1 MAYDLDLSDYLFPGV
16 GVGRKPSPGGAVLD
30 RNHPLSRGL
39 VGLWLLNDGRA
50 VNVIDWS
57 GNGNTGTPQSAPS
70 NKIGLF
76 GQTLN
81 FNGSS
86 QWINV
91 GLAPNLQIVGPLTL
105 SAWINTN
112 TIAAGQR
119 AIISCAYSWGMQ
131 IGPTSGRLV
140 FNTVS
145 QQLADTGTILT
156 TGVWYH
162 VAVVCTGSTGSWTL
176 QFYVNGLFSSS
187 TTTSNN
193 PTSGP
198 WNVQIGNDYGNLWN
212 GMLDVLRVYNRA
224 LSASEINTLYTTPF
238 AGLVAPIYIP
248 FITASGTITFNLG
261 IAESGPGSDTQSS
274 GGNFGAFQNES
285 GTGSDSVTSYLSAA
299 LAQSEAGSVADS
311 QAASMSASL
320 SMGESGSATASAN
333 NTTTFAISI
342 SDSGISS
349 DGQASSLSAALA
361 QSEAGSVTD
370 SASTGTIYSIVIS
383 ESGTGS
389 DSQTIT
395 MNASVSLSESGT
407 GSDTQSSGGNFGM
420 SQSESGTASDTQAAN
435 SSSAISLAETGT
447 AADSTSRSVLF
458 VAATPESGT
467 AFDAIAG
474 GVGYSVIM
482 SDSGSMTEAQS
493 AGLAATLAMIES
505 GIAIG
510 QSSNSATIQVSAV
523 EYGNAQDHLVVVQFG
538 ALSPDLHRFYVSAL
552 GRHFYVN

>member
-1 MAYDLDLSDYLFPGV
+1 MAHGLDLSDYLFPEV
-16 GVGRKPSPGGAVLD
+16 GVNRKPSPGRAVLD
-30 RNHPLSRGL
+30 RNHPLSQGL
-39 VGLWLLNDGRA
+39 AGLWLLNDGGA

-86 QWINV
+86 QWIDV
-91 GLAPNLQIVGPLTL
+91 GSVPSLQIAGPLTL

-112 TIAAGQR
+112 TVAASER
-119 AIISCAYSWGMQ
+119 AIITCGDASSSYCWAMY
-131 IGPTSGRLV
+131 IGPTAGRLE
-140 FNTVS
+140 FYQSIN
-145 QQLADTGTILT
+145 LADTGTILT

-162 VAVVCTGSTGSWTL
+162 VAVVRTGSTGSWTL
-176 QFYVNGLFSSS
+176 RFYVNGLFSSS
-187 TTTSNN
+187 ITVSSN
-193 PTSGP
+193 PYSGP
-198 WNVQIGNDYGNLWN
+198 WDVQIGSDHGSLWN

-238 AGLVAPIYIP
+238 VGLVAPIYIP

-261 IAESGPGSDTQSS
+261 IAESG
-274 GGNFGAFQNES
+274 
-285 GTGSDSVTSYLSAA
+285 TGSDS
-299 LAQSEAGSVADS
+299 
-311 QAASMSASL
+311 
-320 SMGESGSATASAN
+320 
-333 NTTTFAISI
+333 
-342 SDSGISS
+342 
-349 DGQASSLSAALA
+349 QASSLSAALA
-361 QSEAGSVTD
+361 QAETGSVTD

-395 MNASVSLSESGT
+395 MSASVSLSESGT
-407 GSDTQSSGGNFGM
+407 ASDTQSSGGNFGAF
-420 SQSESGTASDTQAAN
+420 QNESGTASDTQAAN
-435 SSSAISLAETGT
+435 SSSAVSLAETGT
-447 AADSTSRSVLF
+447 AADSTSENVLF
-458 VAATPESGT
+458 VVAASESGT
-467 AFDAIAG
+467 ALDAIAC

-482 SDSGSMTEAQS
+482 SASGSMTEAQS

-505 GIAIG
+505 GIAID

>member
-1 MAYDLDLSDYLFPGV
+1 MAHGLDLSDYLFPGV

-30 RNHPLSRGL
+30 RNHPLSQSL
-39 VGLWLLNDGRA
+39 AGLWLLNDGGA

-57 GNGNTGTPQSAPS
+57 GNGNNGTQQYTPLS

-86 QWINV
+86 QWIDV
-91 GLAPNLQIVGPLTL
+91 GSVPSLQITGPLTL

-112 TIAAGQR
+112 TIAASEN
-119 AIISCAYSWGMQ
+119 AIISCGSGSSAYNWIMQ
-131 IGPTSGRLV
+131 IGPTAGRLE
-140 FNTVS
+140 FFQGNS
-145 QQLADTGTILT
+145 LADTGTILT

-162 VAVVCTGSTGSWTL
+162 VAVVRTGSTGSWTL
-176 QFYVNGLFSSS
+176 KFYVNGLFSSS

-193 PTSGP
+193 PSYGP
-198 WNVQIGNDYGNLWN
+198 WDVQIGNDHGAFWN

-238 AGLVAPIYIP
+238 AGLVAPIYLP

-261 IAESGPGSDTQSS
+261 IAESG
-274 GGNFGAFQNES
+274 
-285 GTGSDSVTSYLSAA
+285 TGSDSATSYLSAA
-299 LAQSEAGSVADS
+299 LAQAETGSGADS

-320 SMGESGSATASAN
+320 SMVEAGSAADSTNS
-333 NTTTFAISI
+333 TTIFAISI

-349 DGQASSLSAALA
+349 DSQASSLSAALA
-361 QSEAGSVTD
+361 QSEAGSTTD

-395 MNASVSLSESGT
+395 MSAAVSLSEA
-407 GSDTQSSGGNFGM
+407 GSALAIQSSGGNFGM

-435 SSSAISLAETGT
+435 SSSAVSLAETGT
-447 AADSTSRSVLF
+447 AADSTSENVLF
-458 VAATPESGT
+458 VVAASESGT
-467 AFDAIAG
+467 ALDAIAG

-482 SDSGSMTEAQS
+482 SASGSMTEAQS

-505 GIAIG
+505 GIAID